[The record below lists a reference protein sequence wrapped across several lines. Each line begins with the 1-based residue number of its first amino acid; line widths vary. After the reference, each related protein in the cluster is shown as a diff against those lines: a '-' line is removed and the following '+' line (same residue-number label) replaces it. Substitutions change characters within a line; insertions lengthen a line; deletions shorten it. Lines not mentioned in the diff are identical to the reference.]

1 MKVTKWGLSPPSRIL
16 LDIWEST
23 ATEIQKNGNKIKNLL
38 QFKIEWKKER
48 KKKPCSLTCF
58 WFPDNGFPRHLHWN
72 ESVNFPHL
80 HSWKL
85 PWTHEL
91 MNNNMFCFNVHFSI
105 LSRSEEDELLGLLK
119 IRCGKW
125 MYMSRHSS
133 PEQLVALD
141 LPAWAFVQKH
151 SYPSLQI
158 NQYIQHNLCMLFWD
172 NCIPVW
178 NSLLT
183 NQQMVLKRV
192 ALIVSLQPSADNLKV
207 D

>member
-1 MKVTKWGLSPPSRIL
+1 MGLGFLQLISCFMFKVYPYAYFLLFPNDRWTNRFLLKVANWSLSPPSRIL

-105 LSRSEEDELLGLLK
+105 LSRSEEDELLG
-119 IRCGKW
+119 W
-125 MYMSRHSS
+125 
-133 PEQLVALD
+133 
-141 LPAWAFVQKH
+141 
-151 SYPSLQI
+151 
-158 NQYIQHNLCMLFWD
+158 
-172 NCIPVW
+172 
-178 NSLLT
+178 
-183 NQQMVLKRV
+183 
-192 ALIVSLQPSADNLKV
+192 
-207 D
+207 